1 MAELPPMQYRML
13 GRTGLRVSLLGLGT
27 GGPSLFGQSTGVNQ
41 DDATRLVRRALD
53 IGVNFIDSSPQYEN
67 SEGRLGEAL
76 DGVPRDRYV
85 LATKFVYE
93 REGVLADPAEVV
105 RSVEGSLRRLRTDCI
120 DLMQFHGLKP
130 PHYETAIDR
139 LMPTV
144 LRLRDAGKF
153 RYVGITENYREDSAH
168 QTLTKAVIDHRVE
181 AVMVAYNL
189 LGPSADQA
197 LLPACRK
204 REVGV
209 IGMVAVRRSL
219 SRPELLR
226 QRLADAIAKG
236 VVDGELLP
244 DRVNPLGWLLQGE
257 VESLPAAG
265 YKFAAGHPVV
275 ATVLT
280 GTASISHLEA
290 NAVAILGPPL
300 PIEHMDRLRRI
311 FGSVREPLGQ

>member
-1 MAELPPMQYRML
+1 MADLSPMQYRML

-27 GGPSLFGQSTGVNQ
+27 GGPSLFGQSNGRGQ

-53 IGVNFIDSSPQYEN
+53 IGVNFIDSSPAYEN
-67 SEGRLGEAL
+67 SEERLGEAL

-130 PHYETAIDR
+130 PHYEIAIDR

-144 LRLRDAGKF
+144 LKLRDAGKF

-168 QTLTKAVIDHRVE
+168 KTLAKAVIDSRVE

-197 LLPACRK
+197 LLPACQE

-226 QRLADAIAKG
+226 KRLSDAIAAG

-244 DRVNPLGWLLQGE
+244 DHENPLGWLLQGE
-257 VESLPAAG
+257 VDSLPAAG
-265 YKFAAGHPVV
+265 YKFAAGHPAM

-280 GTASISHLEA
+280 GTASVSHLEA
-290 NAVAILGPPL
+290 NAAAILGPPL
-300 PIEHMDRLRRI
+300 PLEHSDRLRQI